1 MGYPVPNLSSFEKHL
16 RDSFFK
22 KKLNDYNIEW
32 NNNKKWVIVILAN
45 AHSDSK
51 AVEFVIKNFH
61 IMDRISDDVNFYMPG
76 YRMSWDKAGL
86 FQSDAGLNNDL
97 DEAYGDFHASDD
109 GRYKVV
115 ESPRLGTIYFSDADY
130 ADFVMEITR
139 KVNGY
144 HYSGACELILLP
156 VNKGMVNYDAL
167 KVYNLDAIIECHCGN
182 SLDYFLNSLFNII
195 RGQGLNNTDNPL
207 YINAVIEL
215 VKKILHGNNTSSF
228 SPEQMANDWLLNA
241 SLRDDGEDFNMLID
255 SLCSPRSIQA
265 IKLPKTSIGDS
276 PAEIAEINAEI
287 DRYIN
292 LFLSDDNIESLKNE
306 KAVLLNEEVGRIL
319 RGESG
324 ISNAKFFL
332 ESLQR
337 NIERYSYEKKKE
349 VTALNVTLLHA
360 SDDLNMKKRA
370 YEEYMRR
377 PLFFR
382 RLNKK
387 QYETNK
393 QTHLDEVYNA
403 ANEVVRIQ
411 IEIKR
416 REVAYNIF
424 LFIIKNIMSLRQKL
438 NELVMDLE
446 AFTVKCTG
454 ILLSRGFLSDGMLEE
469 DVEKISV
476 SDFTQSLGKPLFEVT
491 FTDLINY
498 TSSIEYHSG
507 TDDVIIRLAEKLY
520 KESVMPRF
528 VEDRY
533 EIVINQVV
541 TDIERCVHWSLRE
554 EFYFISYSTKN
565 TMLAMFL
572 KQEMQKKGKNVWIAP
587 DGIPQ
592 GREYSLVIPTTL
604 KMAKTFVLLLTPD
617 SAKSR
622 WVKRELDVAI
632 SNEARTKVKVLL
644 AEGYTIEDIRNDNE
658 LNFYLNRVQV
668 RYQYAD
674 VVNDSLMLTRFLDE

>member
-1 MGYPVPNLSSFEKHL
+1 MPNLSSFEKHL

-32 NNNKKWVIVILAN
+32 NNNKKWAIVILAN

-76 YRMSWDKAGL
+76 YSMSWDKAGL

-97 DEAYGDFHASDD
+97 DEVYGDFHASDD

-115 ESPRLGTIYFSDADY
+115 ESPRLGSIYFSDADY

-156 VNKGMVNYDAL
+156 VNKGMANYDAS

-215 VKKILHGNNTSSF
+215 IKKLLHGNKTSCF
-228 SPEQMANDWLLNA
+228 SPEHMVYNWLLDANM
-241 SLRDDGEDFNMLID
+241 REEGEGLNMLID
-255 SLCSPRSIQA
+255 SVCSPQSIKA
-265 IKLPKTSIGDS
+265 IELPKISIGDS
-276 PAEIAEINAEI
+276 LAVINAEI
-287 DRYIN
+287 DRYTN
-292 LFLSDDNIESLKNE
+292 SFLYDDKIEFLKN
-306 KAVLLNEEVGRIL
+306 KKVALLNEEVGKIL
-319 RGESG
+319 SGENG
-324 ISNAKFFL
+324 INNAMFFL
-332 ESLQR
+332 ESLLR
-337 NIERYSYEKKKE
+337 NIERYIYEKEKE

-360 SDDLNMKKRA
+360 SFDLDMKKSA

-382 RLNKK
+382 LLNKK
-387 QYETNK
+387 QYETNE
-393 QTHLDEVYNA
+393 QIPLDEVYNA

-416 REVAYNIF
+416 REVAKNIF

-438 NELVMDLE
+438 NKLVMDLE
-446 AFTVKCTG
+446 AFMVECTD

-476 SDFTQSLGKPLFEVT
+476 SDFTQSLGEPLFEVK